1 MGKEYDT
8 YKVGTVANSCSTM
21 HKIHAK
27 EFTLED
33 FSCEH
38 LISEYNIPNYFVPD
52 HDVEKAEIR
61 CISGFPD
68 YEVSE
73 YGDVYSLKTG
83 KKVLLKQQTDVDG
96 YKVIGLYKEGIC
108 KRQKVHRLV
117 ADAFL
122 DKVEGKD
129 CVNHKDGNKWNN
141 SKTNLEWCTRQEN
154 SKHAS
159 ENGLLVYGSK
169 QRIGT
174 AKKRRFTDEQIT
186 MIKKLYF
193 SDKMSQRKIGKMFGC
208 DHSVISEIV
217 NEKIYKKIELK
228 PLELLEQIIE
238 TLNNLREK
246 YLETNDKELW
256 YSIIQ
261 LLPSSYNQRRTVML
275 NYEVLTN
282 IYHARKNH
290 KLDEWIT
297 FCNWVETLPYAKEL
311 IIGEE
316 K

>member
-1 MGKEYDT
+1 
-8 YKVGTVANSCSTM
+8 
-21 HKIHAK
+21 
-27 EFTLED
+27 
-33 FSCEH
+33 
-38 LISEYNIPNYFVPD
+38 
-52 HDVEKAEIR
+52 
-61 CISGFPD
+61 
-68 YEVSE
+68 
-73 YGDVYSLKTG
+73 
-83 KKVLLKQQTDVDG
+83 
-96 YKVIGLYKEGIC
+96 
-108 KRQKVHRLV
+108 
-117 ADAFL
+117 
-122 DKVEGKD
+122 
-129 CVNHKDGNKWNN
+129 
-141 SKTNLEWCTRQEN
+141 
-154 SKHAS
+154 
-159 ENGLLVYGSK
+159 
-169 QRIGT
+169 
-174 AKKRRFTDEQIT
+174 

-193 SDKMSQRKIGKMFGC
+193 SDKMSQRKIGKIFGC

-228 PLELLEQIIE
+228 PLECLEQIIE